1 MIIGIN
7 MDTTEYKELS
17 NSIIKRYLDIKNCLR
32 LDSIKK
38 EISEFEKLTFN
49 QDFWDNASKAKKVLQ
64 SISDMKNE
72 ISMVQGLQSNFEDL
86 KICNEII
93 ESDGVDD
100 SYIDILNN
108 FINMVEDFELK
119 NILNDKDDEK
129 DAILTIH
136 PGAGGT
142 ESQDWAEMLYRM
154 YVRWADKNNFK
165 IKMLD
170 YQPGDEAGIKD
181 VSIEVSGVCAYGY
194 LKAERGVHRLV
205 RISPFDSNSKRHTSF
220 ASVFVSPLLD
230 EDTPIEVDDIDLKI
244 DTYRASG
251 AGGQHVN
258 KTDSAVRITHI
269 PTRIT
274 VQCQNERSQLKNKN
288 TAIKMLKSKLYQKY
302 LEEKNKDL
310 KEIAETKKDIGW
322 GSQIR
327 SYVFHPYNLVKD
339 HRTGT
344 QTSNVGSVLDGAID
358 MFIKNYLINNMEKKS
373 ERE

>member
-1 MIIGIN
+1 
-7 MDTTEYKELS
+7 MDPSDYKESS
-17 NSIIKRYLDIKNCLR
+17 NSIIKRYLDIRGCLN

-38 EISEFEKLTFN
+38 EISELEKLTSD
-49 QDFWDNASKAKKVLQ
+49 QGFWNNASKAKKVLQ

-72 ISMVQGLQSNFEDL
+72 IFVADNLQSKFDDL

-93 ESDGVDD
+93 ESDSMED
-100 SYIDILNN
+100 SYIDILND
-108 FINMVEDFELK
+108 FIKMVEDFELK
-119 NILNDKDDEK
+119 NILNDKDDGK
-129 DAILTIH
+129 DAIVTIH

-154 YVRWADKNNFK
+154 YVRWADKKKFK

-181 VSIEVSGVCAYGY
+181 VSLEVSGICAYGY

-205 RISPFDSNSKRHTSF
+205 RISPFDSNGKRHTSF
-220 ASVFVSPLLD
+220 ASVFVSPVAD
-230 EDTPIEVDDIDLKI
+230 EDVPIEINDADLKI

-258 KTDSAVRITHI
+258 KTDSAVRITHL

-302 LEEKNKDL
+302 LEEKTEDL
-310 KEIAETKKDIGW
+310 KEISETKKDIGW

-339 HRTGT
+339 HRTDT
-344 QTSNVGSVLDGAID
+344 QTSNVGSVLDGEID
-358 MFIKNYLINNMEKKS
+358 MFVKNYLINNMEKKS
-373 ERE
+373 E

>member
-1 MIIGIN
+1 
-7 MDTTEYKELS
+7 MDPSDYKESS
-17 NSIIKRYLDIKNCLR
+17 NSIIKRYLDIRGCLN

-38 EISEFEKLTFN
+38 EISELEKLTSD
-49 QDFWDNASKAKKVLQ
+49 QGFWNNASKAKKVLQ

-72 ISMVQGLQSNFEDL
+72 IFVADNLQSKFDDL

-93 ESDGVDD
+93 ESDSMED
-100 SYIDILNN
+100 SYIDILND
-108 FINMVEDFELK
+108 FIKMVEDFELK
-119 NILNDKDDEK
+119 NILNDKDDGK
-129 DAILTIH
+129 DAIVTIH

-154 YVRWADKNNFK
+154 YVRWADKKKFK

-181 VSIEVSGVCAYGY
+181 VSVEVSGICAYGY

-205 RISPFDSNSKRHTSF
+205 RISPFDSNGKRHTSF
-220 ASVFVSPLLD
+220 ASVFVSPVAD
-230 EDTPIEVDDIDLKI
+230 EDVPIEINDADLKI

-258 KTDSAVRITHI
+258 KTDSAVRITHL

-302 LEEKNKDL
+302 LEEKTEDL
-310 KEIAETKKDIGW
+310 KEISETKKDIGW

-339 HRTGT
+339 HRTDT
-344 QTSNVGSVLDGAID
+344 QTSNVGSVLDGEID
-358 MFIKNYLINNMEKKS
+358 MFVKNYLINNMEKKS
-373 ERE
+373 E

>member
-1 MIIGIN
+1 
-7 MDTTEYKELS
+7 MDSSDYKDSS
-17 NSIIKRYLDIKNCLR
+17 NSIIKRYLDIRGCLN

-38 EISEFEKLTFN
+38 EISELEKLTSD
-49 QDFWDNASKAKKVLQ
+49 QGFWNNASKAKKVLQ

-72 ISMVQGLQSNFEDL
+72 ISVADNLQSKFDDL

-93 ESDGVDD
+93 ESDSMED
-100 SYIDILNN
+100 SYIDILND
-108 FINMVEDFELK
+108 FIKMVEDFELK
-119 NILNDKDDEK
+119 NILNDKDDGK
-129 DAILTIH
+129 DAIVTIH

-154 YVRWADKNNFK
+154 YVRWADKKKFK

-181 VSIEVSGVCAYGY
+181 VSVEVSGICAYGY

-205 RISPFDSNSKRHTSF
+205 RISPFDSNGKRHTSF
-220 ASVFVSPLLD
+220 ASVFVSPVAD
-230 EDTPIEVDDIDLKI
+230 EDVPIEINDADLKI

-258 KTDSAVRITHI
+258 KTDSAVRITHL

-302 LEEKNKDL
+302 LEEKTEDL
-310 KEIAETKKDIGW
+310 KEISETKKDIGW

-339 HRTGT
+339 HRTDT
-344 QTSNVGSVLDGAID
+344 QTSNVGSVLDGEID
-358 MFIKNYLINNMEKKS
+358 MFVKNYLINNMEKKK
-373 ERE
+373 

>member
-1 MIIGIN
+1 
-7 MDTTEYKELS
+7 MDASDYKEFS
-17 NSIIKRYLDIKNCLR
+17 NNIIKRYLDIRSCLN
-32 LDSIKK
+32 LGSIKK
-38 EISEFEKLTFN
+38 EIIELEKLTSD
-49 QDFWDNASKAKKVLQ
+49 QDFWNNASKAKKVLQ

-72 ISMVQGLQSNFEDL
+72 ISTADSLQSKFDDL

-93 ESDGVDD
+93 ESDSMED
-100 SYIDILNN
+100 SYIDILND
-108 FINMVEDFELK
+108 FIKMVEDFELK
-119 NILNDKDDEK
+119 NILNDKDDGK

-154 YVRWADKNNFK
+154 YVRWADKKKFK
-165 IKMLD
+165 VKMLD

-181 VSIEVSGVCAYGY
+181 VSIEVSGICAYGY

-205 RISPFDSNSKRHTSF
+205 RISPFDSNGKRHTSF
-220 ASVFVSPLLD
+220 ASVFVSPVAD
-230 EDTPIEVDDIDLKI
+230 EDVPVEINDTDLKV

-258 KTDSAVRITHI
+258 KTDSAVRITHL

-302 LEEKNKDL
+302 LEEKTEDL
-310 KEIAETKKDIGW
+310 KEISETKKDIGW

-339 HRTGT
+339 HRTDT
-344 QTSNVGSVLDGAID
+344 QTSNVSSVLDGEID
-358 MFIKNYLINNMEKKS
+358 IFVKSYLINNMEKKS
-373 ERE
+373 E